1 MKIKKNGKSINLT
14 ESDIKKLTVSLLKE
28 QTTHSSETWDNQ
40 KKAKVNNKY
49 CEEYAPDYVGPK
61 FYEGQYCNVKTKWFD
76 WESSTA
82 VKKTNQ
88 GSGGIWKCGVGCIV
102 TLKEK

>member
-1 MKIKKNGKSINLT
+1 MKIKKNGKVINLT
-14 ESDIKKLTVSLLKE
+14 ESDFKKLTVSLLKE

-40 KKAKVNNKY
+40 KKAKENKKY
-49 CEEYAPDYVGPK
+49 CVDYAPDYAGPK
-61 FYEGQYCNVKTKWFD
+61 FYEGQYCNVNTKWFD
-76 WESSTA
+76 WESGSA